1 MSAQTRIGSG
11 PRGLP
16 LESPVAKAEQVV
28 LDGASYCG
36 RNQLIVLDPVLE
48 MDRVLEEVDQCVVGV
63 VSPGEGY
70 PVMPD
75 NPTHDTAR
83 PVDTASEHTSGPA
96 TDIPDPV
103 GTEDP
108 ANTPDPPPPPSS
120 SPHRSGTPRHRTTL
134 RNPRCPGPMAPNRP
148 RPPRCAHRG
157 AATLAAPTTRPSRRP
172 TDRAVPGRRTVSD
185 TAHDRV
191 WAALRCHP
199 DATAADLS
207 AASGVARSTVTKP
220 AGRVGAGRQ
229 RHRRP
234 PS

>member
-120 SPHRSGTPRHRTTL
+120 SPPPQRDTETPD
-134 RNPRCPGPMAPNRP
+134 NAPESPVPGPNGAEPAAPAALCPPRRRHARRTDNPAQPTPHRQGRP
-148 RPPRCAHRG
+148 RPPDG
-157 AATLAAPTTRPSRRP
+157 
-172 TDRAVPGRRTVSD
+172 
-185 TAHDRV
+185 
-191 WAALRCHP
+191 
-199 DATAADLS
+199 
-207 AASGVARSTVTKP
+207 
-220 AGRVGAGRQ
+220 Q
-229 RHRRP
+229 
-234 PS
+234 